1 MLWTFEYV
9 LGQLVEAHYVV
20 LVNVHLGDGS
30 IELAMMLTK
39 ILMCHVYF

>member
-9 LGQLVEAHYVV
+9 LSHLVEAHHVV

-30 IELAMMLTK
+30 IELAMMLIM
-39 ILMCHVYF
+39 ILMCHV